1 LNLTFKDNP
10 KQAEFV
16 EQAIMSAWGE
26 SPYRYLCY
34 GGGIRGGKTFAVLGT
49 LLLYCRMFPGSRW
62 VIYRQDFPSLQDTT
76 IPSLE
81 KIIGNDSNFKWS
93 RDKSNYH
100 IEYLK
105 NGSKIFLYGE
115 NIDRDPDLN
124 AMLGLECNG
133 IVLEQVEE
141 LSETLFNMAQT
152 RIGSWYIPVMPKPM
166 ILMTLNPTQKWA
178 KNVFYEPY
186 KLGTIEPPFKFIE
199 ALPKDNPFVT
209 AEQWEAWN
217 RLEGRY
223 KAQFIEGDWTDF
235 TNRDNIWAFAFN
247 RKKHLSDV
255 QIDTS
260 QMVYLSFDFNR
271 NPITCAVIQHIDG
284 QIRVIEQIKLSNSD
298 IYKICTYIKA
308 MYGNSMFIVTGD
320 ATGKNSSA
328 MVQDNINYYTIIQK
342 ELRLNAQQIKVPT
355 VNPRIEENQVLVNSI
370 FANYNITINSEKC
383 KPLIF
388 DLENARMRADGTL
401 IKENRDD
408 ITQQLDCLDCLR
420 YYLNQFHGNFIKL
433 RSI

>member
-1 LNLTFKDNP
+1 MNFSFKDNP
-10 KQAEFV
+10 KQSQFV
-16 EQAIMSAWGE
+16 DLAISGAWGKT
-26 SPYRYLCY
+26 PYRYLCY

-62 VIYRQDFPSLQDTT
+62 VVYRQDFPSLQDTT
-76 IPSLE
+76 VPSLE
-81 KIIGNDSNFKWS
+81 KMIGADKSFKWN
-93 RDKSNYH
+93 RDKSNFH

-115 NIDRDPDLN
+115 NIDRDPELN
-124 AMLGLECNG
+124 SMLGLECNG

-141 LSETLFNMAQT
+141 LSLTLFNMAQT
-152 RIGSWYIPVMPKPM
+152 RIGSWYIPNMPKPM

-178 KNVFYEPY
+178 KDIFYSPY
-186 KLGTIEPPFKFIE
+186 KSGTIEAPFKFIE

-209 AEQWEAWN
+209 KEQWEAWD

-235 TNRDNIWAFAFN
+235 TNRDNIWCFAFA

-255 QIDTS
+255 QIDTK
-260 QMVYLSFDFNR
+260 QIIYLSFDFNR
-271 NPITCAVIQHIDG
+271 NPITCAVIQHIEG
-284 QIRVIEQIKLSNSD
+284 QIRVLEQIKLNNSD

-370 FANYNITINSEKC
+370 FANYNITINAEKC

>member
-1 LNLTFKDNP
+1 MNISFKENV
-10 KQAEFV
+10 KQSEFV
-16 EQAIMSAWGE
+16 NLALSGAWGK

-76 IPSLE
+76 IPSFE
-81 KIIGNDSNFKWS
+81 KIIGADKTFKWH
-93 RDKSNYH
+93 RDKSNYYL
-100 IEYLK
+100 EYLK

-124 AMLGLECNG
+124 SMLGLECNG

-141 LSETLFNMAQT
+141 LSITLFNMAQT
-152 RIGSWYIPVMPKPM
+152 RIGSWYIPQMPKPM

-178 KNVFYEPY
+178 KDIFYLPH
-186 KLGTIEPPFKFIE
+186 KSGTIEAPFKFIE

-209 AEQWEAWN
+209 AEQWETWN
-217 RLEGRY
+217 RLEDRY

-235 TNRDNIWAFAFN
+235 SNKDNLWAFAFN

-255 QIDTS
+255 QIDTR

-284 QIRVIEQIKLSNSD
+284 QIRVIEQIKLNNSD

-308 MYGNSMFIVTGD
+308 IYGNTMFIVTGD

-355 VNPRIEENQVLVNSI
+355 VNPRLEENQVLVNSI
-370 FANYNITINSEKC
+370 FANYDITINAEKC

-401 IKENRDD
+401 IKESRDD